1 MGYPIES
8 MRRVL
13 VVGSSGAGKSTLA
26 RAIAARRGLRH
37 IELDALFHGPG
48 WTPRETFAEDV
59 HAATEGDDWVADGN
73 YAPVADRLWARADT
87 VVWVDLPRLLV
98 EAQVIWRSLLRWVR
112 DEELWNGNRERG
124 PIGWLDPEHPIR
136 WSWNKFAGYEQRYGS
151 KFADPAF
158 AHVEKH
164 RLKSRAEVARFLARL

>member
-1 MGYPIES
+1 

-26 RAIAARRGLRH
+26 REIARRRGLRH

-48 WTPRETFAEDV
+48 WTPRESFVDDV
-59 HAATEGDDWVADGN
+59 RRETEGDDWVADGN
-73 YAPVADRLWARADT
+73 YAPVSERLWSRADT
-87 VVWVDLPRLLV
+87 IVWLDLPRWLT

-136 WSWNKFAGYEQRYGS
+136 WSWSKHPQYGARYGAR
-151 KFADPAF
+151 FADPAF
-158 AHVEKH
+158 AHTRRV
-164 RLKSRAEVARFLARL
+164 RLHSRDDVRRFIASL